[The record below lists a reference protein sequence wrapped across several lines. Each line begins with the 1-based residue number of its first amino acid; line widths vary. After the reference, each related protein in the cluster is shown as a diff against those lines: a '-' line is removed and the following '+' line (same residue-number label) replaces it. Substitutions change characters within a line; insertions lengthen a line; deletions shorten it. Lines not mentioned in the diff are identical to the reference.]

1 MKTFSDAEL
10 NACISKIR
18 QKWWEQFRETTFV
31 SGTASITD
39 ENESSLLRSIQIQM
53 YLLHDN
59 VDFNFSRFIPDYLFV
74 ERSVWTLRWTSKVS
88 FGELAQF
95 SEADFDDTKFD
106 CTSIEWDDP
115 ALPNEV
121 FEAALLHFD
130 SHGIV
135 EEFQD
140 ADQDLDEFLL
150 VFPNRL
156 KDFVRDCINA
166 HEI

>member
-18 QKWWEQFRETTFV
+18 KQWWEQFRETTFV
-31 SGTASITD
+31 WGSASIIH
-39 ENESSLLRSIQIQM
+39 ENDDTLVRLIQTNMYLILDYADYRFSNFIPNSLL
-53 YLLHDN
+53 
-59 VDFNFSRFIPDYLFV
+59 VDHS
-74 ERSVWTLRWTSKVS
+74 SWTLRWTSKVS

-115 ALPNEV
+115 ALPHEV

-130 SHGIV
+130 SQGIV

>member
-1 MKTFSDAEL
+1 MKTFSDAQL
-10 NACISKIR
+10 NACILKIR

-88 FGELAQF
+88 FGELLQF
-95 SEADFDDTKFD
+95 
-106 CTSIEWDDP
+106 
-115 ALPNEV
+115 
-121 FEAALLHFD
+121 
-130 SHGIV
+130 
-135 EEFQD
+135 
-140 ADQDLDEFLL
+140 
-150 VFPNRL
+150 
-156 KDFVRDCINA
+156 
-166 HEI
+166 